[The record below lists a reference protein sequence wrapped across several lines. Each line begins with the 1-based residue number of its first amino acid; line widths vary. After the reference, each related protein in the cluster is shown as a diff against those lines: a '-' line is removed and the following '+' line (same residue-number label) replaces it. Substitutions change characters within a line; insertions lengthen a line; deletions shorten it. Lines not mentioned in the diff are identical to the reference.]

1 MLGQRRGA
9 ALSDEPFKQGGCAA
23 ETSLML
29 SPPCVIARCRF
40 GRSALLTLVWASL
53 PLLGALV
60 MTAPA
65 VAHRHTRHHLPKFGP
80 CHVRGSKLLF
90 HNALVEVVR
99 GPPLFIEGAEREP
112 SEAMWKV
119 YSCAPR
125 GRAHY
130 LLSTG
135 WVDRWF
141 GNSIDHVTLA
151 GIFGAFHVVESSS
164 IDIFD
169 SVAVFN
175 LATGQRVAQDVGE
188 SIYFRVFTALVLDKA
203 GTAAW
208 TYSTVTHD
216 PNQIGQPP
224 AVLYG
229 ASTTHAAAVLDTGT
243 IDPASVTVSATTV
256 SWTTAGTPRQV
267 DLSGP

>member
-1 MLGQRRGA
+1 M
-9 ALSDEPFKQGGCAA
+9 
-23 ETSLML
+23 
-29 SPPCVIARCRF
+29 
-40 GRSALLTLVWASL
+40 TLVWASL
-53 PLLGALV
+53 LLLLGVLV
-60 MTAPA
+60 MSAPA
-65 VAHRHTRHHLPKFGP
+65 VAHHHTTHRLPRFGP
-80 CHVRGSKLLF
+80 CHIRGSKLLY
-90 HNALVEVVR
+90 HDARVEVVR

-119 YSCAPR
+119 YSCVPR

-130 LLSTG
+130 LLSIG

-151 GIFGAFHVVESSS
+151 GRFGAFHVVESSS

-169 SVAVFN
+169 HVAVFD
-175 LATGQRVAQDVGE
+175 LATGHRVAQDVGD
-188 SIYFRVFTALVLDKA
+188 STYFRVFTALVLDKA
-203 GTAAW
+203 GAAAW

-216 PNQIGQPP
+216 PNQKGQPP
-224 AVLYG
+224 VALYG

-243 IDPASVTVSATTV
+243 IDSTSVTVSATTV
-256 SWTTAGTPRQV
+256 SWTNAGTPRQA

>member
-1 MLGQRRGA
+1 ML
-9 ALSDEPFKQGGCAA
+9 P
-23 ETSLML
+23 
-29 SPPCVIARCRF
+29 PPCIIARRRF
-40 GRSALLTLVWASL
+40 GPSALLTLVWASL
-53 PLLGALV
+53 PLLGAPV
-60 MTAPA
+60 MSAPA
-65 VAHRHTRHHLPKFGP
+65 VAHRHTRHRLPKFGP

-90 HNALVEVVR
+90 HDARIEVVH

-125 GRAHY
+125 GKAHY
-130 LLSTG
+130 LLSIG

-141 GNSIDHVTLA
+141 GNSVDHVTLA

-175 LATGQRVAQDVGE
+175 LATGRRVARDVGE
-188 SIYFRVFTALVLDKA
+188 STYFRLFKTLVLDEA

-224 AVLYG
+224 VVLYG
-229 ASTTHAAAVLDTGT
+229 ASATHAAAVLDKGT
-243 IDPASVTVSATTV
+243 IDPASVAVSATTV
-256 SWTTAGTPRQV
+256 SWTNASTAHQA